1 MFEKWELRMKRPRA
15 RAGLTPISSSV
26 RIVDAPAAVGVGR
39 GDPCSIGGGG
49 AGGDDGI
56 ARIDAVSGPLVPVP
70 GRGSNATPPAGE
82 EAGTWAVAERR
93 CGRRAINARSSRT
106 VCGRCAGSLARTLC
120 RRTSRSFGRV
130 GVIFTAEGIGV
141 FTVA

>member
-1 MFEKWELRMKRPRA
+1 MFEKWELRMNRPRA

-56 ARIDAVSGPLVPVP
+56 ARMDAVSGPLVPVP
-70 GRGSNATPPAGE
+70 GRGSHANPPAAAA
-82 EAGTWAVAERR
+82 AGAWAVAERR
-93 CGRRAINARSSRT
+93 CGGRGLQGGGARH
-106 VCGRCAGSLARTLC
+106 SL
-120 RRTSRSFGRV
+120 
-130 GVIFTAEGIGV
+130 
-141 FTVA
+141 